1 MPDNK
6 IHIALAFDDN
16 FWAPAY
22 AVMRSICLFTK
33 RRSDLVFHLIHQPI
47 TDEHRADLEKIPA
60 EFGATLVW
68 HDLTRSDVFNA
79 IVSRVPSSRQWTS
92 VVYGRLLIDTL
103 VGPDVSRVI
112 YLDCDMMVRAPIEDL
127 YAADL
132 GEFPIGAVR
141 DTAGALIVGGRD
153 IKNNRDIF
161 DPADPYFNSGMV
173 VIDVDK
179 WRQVAVP
186 ERLEE
191 LIASGVMARLYYD
204 QDVLNLVFKHRW
216 QPLPTRW
223 NTIDARH
230 PHEGL
235 DPSILHYTGPNK
247 PWNLVS
253 NVAFRRIYRHVMTN
267 ELFYR
272 FMRHRWSTYWRRKL
286 GLRGRA

>member
-1 MPDNK
+1 MPDTK

-22 AVMRSICLFTK
+22 AVMRSVCLFTR

-47 TDEHRADLEKIPA
+47 TPEHRADIEQISA

-68 HDLTRSDVFNA
+68 HDLTKSELFES
-79 IVSRVPSSRQWTS
+79 IVARVPANDQWTS

-103 VGPDVSRVI
+103 VGPEVKRVI
-112 YLDCDMMVRAPIEDL
+112 YLDCDMLVRAPIEELYGVDL
-127 YAADL
+127 N
-132 GEFPIGAVR
+132 GFPIGAVR
-141 DTAGALIVGGRD
+141 DTAGALIVGGKD

-161 DPADPYFNSGMV
+161 DPADPYFNSGML
-173 VIDVDK
+173 VIDIDK
-179 WRQVAVP
+179 WRAMDIP
-186 ERLEE
+186 ARIEE
-191 LIASGVMARLYYD
+191 LIASGTMARLYYD
-204 QDVLNLVFKHRW
+204 QDALNLLFKNNW
-216 QPLPTRW
+216 QPLPPRW

-235 DPSILHYTGPNK
+235 DPAILHYTGPFK
-247 PWNLVS
+247 PWHLVS

-272 FMRHRWSTYWRRKL
+272 FMRHRWKRYWLKKL
-286 GLRGRA
+286 RLR